1 MADSVQYKSL
11 PEVLYCKTCNYYTCN
26 KKQIEKHFISS
37 KHIKNSYISAPG
49 PAPAEEPNASE
60 LPSHSDIPLAPPN
73 TPNSIICECCGKTYK
88 NKATFTRH
96 QRTIKQQTIQ
106 DNNISLDADY
116 HDHENDKNNNN
127 DKDQENIDKS
137 LELITDDSD
146 SDSDSD
152 DYSNADTDNDNDEVS
167 STIELDYMTFNPLII
182 NHDVVYFMHAFMY
195 STNFIM
201 MVYIYF
207 NKICSFF
214 SLKSHDDS
222 D

>member
-1 MADSVQYKSL
+1 M
-11 PEVLYCKTCNYYTCN
+11 CNYYTCN

-37 KHIKNSYISAPG
+37 KHIKNSSISAAPA
-49 PAPAEEPNASE
+49 PVVEAAPAEEQVV
-60 LPSHSDIPLAPPN
+60 SHSDIPLAPPN
-73 TPNSIICECCGKTYK
+73 TPNAIICECCGKTYK

-96 QRTIKQQTIQ
+96 QRNIQQQQQQQQTIQ
-106 DNNISLDADY
+106 DDQ
-116 HDHENDKNNNN
+116 
-127 DKDQENIDKS
+127 DQENIDNS

-146 SDSDSD
+146 SDDD

-182 NHDVVYFMHAFMY
+182 NHDVVYFIHAFMY

-201 MVYIYF
+201 MMYIYF

-214 SLKSHDDS
+214 SLNSDDDS